1 MIEPCSLL
9 TAAAEFCNNRRKRY
23 RRLRNRG
30 LTAIPTRISYTGAI
44 ECNMQSLHD
53 ANKTYEPHHP
63 IKNLS
68 FLSLIITRQ
77 QVSLQKKKIYNN
89 TMQLIIS
96 FVCVRF
102 IESRFIPSVWAEVQ

>member
-9 TAAAEFCNNRRKRY
+9 TAAAEFCNNMRKRY

-53 ANKTYEPHHP
+53 SNKTYELHHP

-68 FLSLIITRQ
+68 FLSSHASRFLY
-77 QVSLQKKKIYNN
+77 KKYIYNI
-89 TMQLIIS
+89 MQLIIS